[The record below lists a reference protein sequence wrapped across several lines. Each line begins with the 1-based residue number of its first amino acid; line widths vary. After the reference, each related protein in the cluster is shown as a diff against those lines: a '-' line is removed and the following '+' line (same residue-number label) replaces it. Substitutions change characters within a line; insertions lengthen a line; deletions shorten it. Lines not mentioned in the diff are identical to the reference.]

1 MCNDIAACCSTT
13 QLSCAVTLCSS
24 AQLSLRC
31 NDTVQHNTA
40 AKYIDI
46 LMPRAASY
54 MPCIQYFIQV
64 RLNTFAWSQCHLLEV
79 ARAVADKDGGLNGGE
94 SRLKQTKVE
103 HGAAKVC
110 KIYNIAA
117 PREAKIRSEIVL
129 LLHKY

>member
-1 MCNDIAACCSTT
+1 
-13 QLSCAVTLCSS
+13 
-24 AQLSLRC
+24 
-31 NDTVQHNTA
+31 
-40 AKYIDI
+40 
-46 LMPRAASY
+46 

-79 ARAVADKDGGLNGGE
+79 ARAVADKDGGLNGGGGGGG

>member
-1 MCNDIAACCSTT
+1 MCSDVAAWCSTT

-31 NDTVQHNTA
+31 NGTVQHNTA

-79 ARAVADKDGGLNGGE
+79 ARAVADKDGGLNGGGGRVGSSKQRWSTE
-94 SRLKQTKVE
+94 RPKYAKFTTLLPPEKLKF
-103 HGAAKVC
+103 
-110 KIYNIAA
+110 
-117 PREAKIRSEIVL
+117 EAK
-129 LLHKY
+129 